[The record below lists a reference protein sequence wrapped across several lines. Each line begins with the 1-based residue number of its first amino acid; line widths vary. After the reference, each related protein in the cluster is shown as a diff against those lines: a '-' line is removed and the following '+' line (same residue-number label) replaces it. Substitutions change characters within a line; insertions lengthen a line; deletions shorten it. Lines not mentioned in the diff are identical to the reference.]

1 MKTDAIFKETMVK
14 NVPNQ
19 IKDIKSLIQGAM
31 QILRRINT
39 KKTIPG

>member
-1 MKTDAIFKETMVK
+1 MKIDAIFKETMVK

-19 IKDIKSLIQGAM
+19 IQGAM

-39 KKTIPG
+39 KKTTPG